1 MDSFGIF
8 SRNFK
13 FFNFLNIFYKKLHN
27 NLEIVNLKLYILLC
41 SFDLVNKILNILLAI
56 A

>member
-27 NLEIVNLKLYILLC
+27 NLKIVNLKFYVLLC
-41 SFDLVNKILNILLAI
+41 SLDLVNKILNILLAI